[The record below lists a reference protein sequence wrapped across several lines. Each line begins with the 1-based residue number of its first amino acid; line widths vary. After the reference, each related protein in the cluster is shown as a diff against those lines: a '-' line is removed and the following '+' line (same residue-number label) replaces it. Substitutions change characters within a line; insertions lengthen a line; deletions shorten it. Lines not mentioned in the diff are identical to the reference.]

1 MYASINN
8 KPFKGKAC
16 NFTPYW
22 VKAAQRDGFRS
33 VIYYQVDS
41 GKRFKGPYVAAFSA
55 DYSSLHL
62 VGRKIYNA
70 DHCVRRKFNTAA
82 LDCGC
87 NNFLSFTI
95 CITLSTFFQ
104 FFKPETYQMVRFG
117 FYFGQQEVPCLFTCK
132 LGDLFE
138 IGDQF
143 LFLNGELV
151 QFFLRLFMFLDSSS
165 SLRLMLSIFLSRFSS
180 FCSRRLS
187 ER

>member
-1 MYASINN
+1 MHVLDTSFKQCLFRGFKDLYLDVFFCAFNYFLYPCRMYASIKN

-55 DYSSLHL
+55 NYSSLHL

-95 CITLSTFFQ
+95 CFPLCTFLQ
-104 FFKPETYQMVRFG
+104 LLKPETDKVVGFR
-117 FYFGQQEVPCLFTCK
+117 FYFSQQEISGLFACK
-132 LGDLFE
+132 LGNLFE
-138 IGDQF
+138 I
-143 LFLNGELV
+143 
-151 QFFLRLFMFLDSSS
+151 
-165 SLRLMLSIFLSRFSS
+165 
-180 FCSRRLS
+180 
-187 ER
+187 

>member
-1 MYASINN
+1 MPVPRFQGSVSGRLFLRVQLFPLSVQDVCVHQQQA
-8 KPFKGKAC
+8 FQGKAC

-104 FFKPETYQMVRFG
+104 FF
-117 FYFGQQEVPCLFTCK
+117 
-132 LGDLFE
+132 
-138 IGDQF
+138 
-143 LFLNGELV
+143 
-151 QFFLRLFMFLDSSS
+151 
-165 SLRLMLSIFLSRFSS
+165 SLRPIRWFASVSTSASRRSLA
-180 FCSRRLS
+180 CSR
-187 ER
+187 